1 MSNLAECGTSQ
12 GNGWAEQFFTEAGY
26 ERYLKKEEFVHN
38 CRIRPDEQDIFD
50 WLFEHKDI
58 LDMGAD
64 GMTMKETFEML
75 K

>member
-1 MSNLAECGTSQ
+1 MSNLSECGTASN
-12 GNGWAEQFFTEAGY
+12 NGWAG
-26 ERYLKKEEFVHN
+26 EFVHN

-50 WLFEHKDI
+50 WLLEHKNI